1 MAAVRQRPQSVPSS
15 PGRKPAPVGVAG
27 PRPALRS
34 ARPNGS
40 DADRFRS
47 DAERSSAAGAPPGAR
62 ASHEAAA
69 ARGDGPAGFPN
80 EMRRETWGNVASGGS
95 PARPASGGSSVA
107 SEEKEHEPRRRRHPG
122 FYMSPSGYCHTRG
135 AFYKPPPGA
144 DNFRQDAWTCCGETS
159 RSAPGCQPCKPK
171 KQGEKQKQRRRESQP
186 PSPTGSLD
194 SSGSFSTPRRRGRP
208 STAGSP
214 GGGFS
219 PGPAWGW
226 GSEARLQGL
235 RVKGYS
241 KLDSL

>member
-1 MAAVRQRPQSVPSS
+1 
-15 PGRKPAPVGVAG
+15 
-27 PRPALRS
+27 
-34 ARPNGS
+34 
-40 DADRFRS
+40 
-47 DAERSSAAGAPPGAR
+47 
-62 ASHEAAA
+62 
-69 ARGDGPAGFPN
+69 
-80 EMRRETWGNVASGGS
+80 MRRETWGNVASSES

-107 SEEKEHEPRRRRHPG
+107 SEEQEQEPRRRRHTG

-159 RSAPGCQPCKPK
+159 RSAPGCKPCKPPK
-171 KQGEKQKQRRRESQP
+171 KQGQKQKQRRRKSQP

-208 STAGSP
+208 STGGSP
-214 GGGFS
+214 GEGFS

-235 RVKGYS
+235 RNQGLRTEGYS
-241 KLDSL
+241 KRDSL

>member
-1 MAAVRQRPQSVPSS
+1 MAAVRQRPQSVSS

-27 PRPALRS
+27 PRRAQRS

-40 DADRFRS
+40 DAGRF
-47 DAERSSAAGAPPGAR
+47 AERSSAAGAPPGAR

-80 EMRRETWGNVASGGS
+80 EMRRETWGNVASSES
-95 PARPASGGSSVA
+95 PARPASGSAV
-107 SEEKEHEPRRRRHPG
+107 SEEQEQLQEPRRRRHPG

-159 RSAPGCQPCKPK
+159 RSAPGCKPCKPPK
-171 KQGEKQKQRRRESQP
+171 KQGQKQKQRRRKSQP

-208 STAGSP
+208 STGGSP
-214 GGGFS
+214 GEGFS

-226 GSEARLQGL
+226 GSEARLVGL
-235 RVKGYS
+235 RTEGYS
-241 KLDSL
+241 KRDSL